1 MKIFTTEKIK
11 EIDRYTIEYEGVSSL
26 ELIERVAESVTCEII
41 SRWRPNRRITVFAG
55 PGNNGADALAVARM
69 LIEQGYIPEVFLFNI
84 GGNQLSVECK
94 ACRDRLLELGDIDY
108 TEVRGPFTLPS
119 ITRNHI
125 VIDGL
130 FGTGLREPLVGGF
143 VTLVRYINESN
154 ATVVSIDVPSGM
166 FSDWNYGAIN
176 RNVIHANLTLAV
188 QFPRLPFMLSDYAEL
203 VGEWKTLDIELS
215 AEKINDTE
223 TNYVLVEKNDVRRV
237 LRHRKQF
244 SSKNDY
250 GNALLVAGSYGMMG
264 AAQLAAKGALRA
276 GAGKVTVHTA
286 RCGYNILQSSV
297 PEALYDA
304 DKNDIVITN
313 MQLRHKYS
321 AIAIGSGIGTEA
333 VTLNALEAFLKSTDE
348 PLILDADALNC
359 IALRPTLLSYIPAH
373 SILCPHANEF
383 DRLFGEQDD
392 AETRLKKA
400 IEVAKYYNIV
410 ILLKGHYSAIV
421 RPDGR
426 VFFNSSGNAGM
437 ATAGSGDVLTGVI
450 AAFVAQGYKPAISAT
465 IAAYVHGVAGDLAA
479 EEHGEYGVTAGDI
492 AANIGRAIKTIML

>member
-223 TNYVLVEKNDVRRV
+223 TNYVLVEKKR
-237 LRHRKQF
+237 
-244 SSKNDY
+244 
-250 GNALLVAGSYGMMG
+250 
-264 AAQLAAKGALRA
+264 
-276 GAGKVTVHTA
+276 
-286 RCGYNILQSSV
+286 
-297 PEALYDA
+297 
-304 DKNDIVITN
+304 
-313 MQLRHKYS
+313 
-321 AIAIGSGIGTEA
+321 
-333 VTLNALEAFLKSTDE
+333 
-348 PLILDADALNC
+348 
-359 IALRPTLLSYIPAH
+359 
-373 SILCPHANEF
+373 
-383 DRLFGEQDD
+383 
-392 AETRLKKA
+392 
-400 IEVAKYYNIV
+400 
-410 ILLKGHYSAIV
+410 
-421 RPDGR
+421 
-426 VFFNSSGNAGM
+426 
-437 ATAGSGDVLTGVI
+437 
-450 AAFVAQGYKPAISAT
+450 
-465 IAAYVHGVAGDLAA
+465 
-479 EEHGEYGVTAGDI
+479 
-492 AANIGRAIKTIML
+492 